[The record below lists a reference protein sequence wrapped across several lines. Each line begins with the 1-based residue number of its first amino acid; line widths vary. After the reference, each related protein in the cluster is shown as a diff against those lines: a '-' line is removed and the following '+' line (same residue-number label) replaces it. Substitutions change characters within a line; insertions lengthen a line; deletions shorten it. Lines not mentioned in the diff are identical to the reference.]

1 MLVLAACVA
10 AALGA
15 PVVLGPDGPLRLGPT
30 VGAEQPE
37 VLVDP
42 RDGSLWLEDGP
53 RRFEGGHWIEGG
65 TELQPPPAPAAGAK
79 PAVDPAHVWDANGR
93 LEATVDARGTR
104 HRFLYDDASRLSGVL
119 AGDGDVMQIRYDRDG
134 HVREI

>member
-30 VGAEQPE
+30 VGAGQPD

-53 RRFEGGHWIEGG
+53 RRFEGGRWIENGAD
-65 TELQPPPAPAAGAK
+65 LQAPPPAAPGATA
-79 PAVDPAHVWDANGR
+79 AVDPARVWDATGR
-93 LEATVDARGTR
+93 LAATIDSRGTR
-104 HRFLYDDASRLSGVL
+104 HRFLYDDGGRLS
-119 AGDGDVMQIRYDRDG
+119 
-134 HVREI
+134 